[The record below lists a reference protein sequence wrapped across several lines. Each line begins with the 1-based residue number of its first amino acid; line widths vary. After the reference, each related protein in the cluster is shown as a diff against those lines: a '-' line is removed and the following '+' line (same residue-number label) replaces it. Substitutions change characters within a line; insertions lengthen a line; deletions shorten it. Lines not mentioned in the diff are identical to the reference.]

1 MIKNLKKE
9 LKKYQKNN
17 LEEQNPLDYIG
28 ILGMKKVL
36 DILIKANTNNK
47 KIVFSYKNKTK
58 LIYEFK

>member
-1 MIKNLKKE
+1 MHWKE
-9 LKKYQKNN
+9 LKKYQENN
-17 LEEQNPLDYIG
+17 LEGQNPLDYIG

-47 KIVFSYKNKTK
+47 EIIFSYKNKTK